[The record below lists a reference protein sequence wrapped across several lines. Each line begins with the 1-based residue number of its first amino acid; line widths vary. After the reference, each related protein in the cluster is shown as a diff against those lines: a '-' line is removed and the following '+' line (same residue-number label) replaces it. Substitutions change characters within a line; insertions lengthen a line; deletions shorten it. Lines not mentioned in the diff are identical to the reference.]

1 MFTVRTFDP
10 KPLIWWY
17 GERDQIETDPPY
29 QRKGRLWS
37 PDDKAFL
44 VDSILNGFDVPKLY
58 IADFTYVNTPLNL
71 SRKPYAVIDG
81 KQRLEAI
88 FDFFAGRFVLDPEF
102 EYFED
107 RGLRLGGLSYRDLRE
122 QHPKVVAKFEY
133 FIPSVVSVITDDESQ
148 INELFVRLNRSK
160 PLTGSEIRNA
170 MRGTVPELIRSIS
183 QHDFFRSRVR
193 FQIARGQDLNA
204 SAKML
209 LVEFRGRLV
218 DTKKKHLDNLV
229 VETATLA
236 ETDAIDRAVARVG
249 EVLDAMCEVFEE
261 RDPLLGAE
269 GRVLLYYWFVRS
281 VVPPHRAAIREFLT
295 VFDRTLQESRA
306 LAGKGVYEVDE
317 ELLNFGYLARSTND
331 AGSLAA
337 RYATLVRR
345 FASFR
350 GVPTSEIVRE

>member
-1 MFTVRTFDP
+1 MFTVRSFDP

-37 PDDKAFL
+37 AEDKAFL
-44 VDSILNGFDVPKLY
+44 IDSILNGFDVPKLY

-71 SRKPYAVIDG
+71 SRKPFAVIDG

-88 FDFFAGRFVLDPEF
+88 FDFFDGKLALGADF

-122 QHPKVVAKFEY
+122 QHPKVLSKFEY

-170 MRGTVPELIRSIS
+170 MRGTVPELIRVIS
-183 QHDFFRSRVR
+183 QHEFFRTRVR
-193 FQIARGQDLNA
+193 FQVVRGQDLNA
-204 SAKML
+204 AAKML

-218 DTKKKHLDNLV
+218 DTKKKQLDNLV
-229 VETATLA
+229 VETATQA
-236 ETDAIDRAVARVG
+236 ETDSVDRAVSRVMG
-249 EVLDAMCEVFEE
+249 VLDGMSAVFLE
-261 RDPLLGAE
+261 RDTLLGAE
-269 GRVLLYYWFVRS
+269 GRVLLYYWFVRN
-281 VVPPHRAAIREFLT
+281 VHPPFRGAIREFLLM
-295 VFDRTLQESRA
+295 FERTLHESRA
-306 LAGKGVYEVDE
+306 LGSKGVYDVDE
-317 ELLNFGYLARSTND
+317 ELLNFGLLARSTND
-331 AGSLAA
+331 AGSLSA

-345 FASFR
+345 FAAHLGMS
-350 GVPTSEIVRE
+350 TSEVVRE